1 MVNDRK
7 SALSALASFADA
19 LGTALKQDMLQTLD
33 NVGAPDEAVQA
44 AMLLKT
50 SNISELQQ
58 AATLVQAY
66 TLQRLT
72 LSTSEAYKKQKEEEL
87 RKQALFEPFGN

>member
-1 MVNDRK
+1 MANDRR

-33 NVGAPDEAVQA
+33 TVGAPDEAVQA

>member
-1 MVNDRK
+1 MANDRR

-50 SNISELQQ
+50 NNISELQQ

>member
-1 MVNDRK
+1 MANDRR

-50 SNISELQQ
+50 SNISVLQQ

>member
-1 MVNDRK
+1 MANDRR

-44 AMLLKT
+44 VMLLKT
-50 SNISELQQ
+50 NNISELQQ

>member
-1 MVNDRK
+1 MTNDRR
-7 SALSALASFADA
+7 STLSALASFADA

>member
-1 MVNDRK
+1 MANDRR

>member
-1 MVNDRK
+1 MANDRRN
-7 SALSALASFADA
+7 ALSALAGFADV

-58 AATLVQAY
+58 ATTLVQAY

>member
-1 MVNDRK
+1 MANDRR

-50 SNISELQQ
+50 NKISELQQ

>member
-1 MVNDRK
+1 MANDRR
-7 SALSALASFADA
+7 SALSALASFVDA

>member
-1 MVNDRK
+1 MASDRR

>member
-1 MVNDRK
+1 MANDRR

-19 LGTALKQDMLQTLD
+19 LGAALKQDMLQTLD